1 MRREGTT
8 MTRQDFTIGW
18 RMLVQDPVY
27 SLVVVLGLAIGFGTC
42 LLLLGFVRFSWQY
55 NAHVPHVEQV
65 YVVKQRDNRQPTAP
79 WFDQVPLLLHATALK
94 APGVDSAAAWLPTR
108 PQQLTARIEGRLY
121 RHDSLTVT
129 PEFARTLGLVA
140 VRGDLDAALR
150 RPDSFAITEAGALAT
165 FGGADV
171 IGRTIEVDGQSVRV
185 GAVLRTPPA
194 NTTIPFETL
203 FGPNSNLSPPEIRDE
218 LVTGSRGWWGRML
231 IRVKPGASIETIRAT
246 LQEAVDHAAVLQK
259 IPAVTRA
266 RLGGRKVMD
275 VALVPL
281 GEAYFDRDLGAN
293 HLARPGPRGDRAVVA
308 GLGAIA
314 LLILMLAAINYVNLA
329 TARVVRR
336 QREIAMRK
344 VLGAGPRQIAMQ
356 FIAEALVVALLATG
370 LGLLLAWLALPLFA
384 TLVERD
390 LGGMLSPSNLGAA
403 LALGLLLG
411 LASAVNPVWT
421 ALRVVPH
428 GALSGRQDSESV
440 RAGQVRKL
448 MTVLQIGAAM
458 GLACVTLAITW
469 QTRHALA
476 RSPGFDPA
484 PLVIVDLEGGTN
496 AKYSADARGLIAA
509 LKASGAVAGVTISE
523 DAVGRHDAAWSRE
536 LRRPG
541 VADVRVEMKSVS
553 ANFFDQYGIKP
564 VAGRL
569 FDPRIDADEATEPL
583 VVNAIAVRR
592 LGFASPA
599 AAIGQTVVFTNFDDT
614 VVHKRIVG
622 VAPELRFHSLRE
634 APAAIGY
641 ELWIAGSTLTVKVAR
656 SLPETEAAVRDLWPR
671 WFPNSVLTMHHA
683 TDVLAAD
690 YADDRRLA
698 RLMVIAAGI
707 ALAIAAFGTYALAA
721 DAAQKRAREIVLRK
735 LYGARKRDIGL
746 LMLREF
752 GALTLAGA
760 AIGLPIGALVGERYL
775 SSFVERAPFGYW
787 HVAFAFCAS
796 ACMALVAIAQHAW
809 GAMRMPPAEALRG

>member
-1 MRREGTT
+1 M
-8 MTRQDFTIGW
+8 
-18 RMLVQDPVY
+18 
-27 SLVVVLGLAIGFGTC
+27 
-42 LLLLGFVRFSWQY
+42 
-55 NAHVPHVEQV
+55 
-65 YVVKQRDNRQPTAP
+65 VKQRDNRQPTAP

-94 APGVDSAAAWLPTR
+94 APGVDSAAAWLPSR
-108 PQQLTARIEGRLY
+108 PQQLTARIKGRLY

-129 PEFARTLGLVA
+129 PEFARTLGLAA
-140 VRGDLDAALR
+140 VRGDLDATLR
-150 RPDSFAITEAGALAT
+150 LPDSFAITEAGALAA
-165 FGGADV
+165 FGNTDV

-185 GAVLRTPPA
+185 GAVVRTPPA

-203 FGPNSNLSPPEIRDE
+203 FGPSSNLSPPEIRDE

-231 IRVKPGASIETIRAT
+231 IRVKPGASIEAVRST
-246 LQEAVDHAAVLQK
+246 LQDAVDRAAVLQK
-259 IPAVTRA
+259 MPAVTRA

-281 GEAYFDRDLGAN
+281 GEAYFDRDLAVN
-293 HLARPGPRGDRAVVA
+293 NLARPGPRGDRAVVA

-314 LLILMLAAINYVNLA
+314 LLILALAAINYVNLA

-344 VLGAGPRQIAMQ
+344 VLGASPRQIAMQ

-384 TLVERD
+384 ALVERD
-390 LGGMLSPSNLGAA
+390 LGGMWSLSNLGAA

-421 ALRVVPH
+421 ALRVAPH

-476 RSPGFDPA
+476 RAPGFDPA
-484 PLVIVDLEGGTN
+484 PLLIVDMEGGTN
-496 AKYSADARGLIAA
+496 PKHSAAARGLVAA
-509 LKASGAVAGVTISE
+509 LKANGAVAGVTISE

-553 ANFFDQYGIKP
+553 ANFFEQYGIKP

-583 VVNAIAVRR
+583 VVNAVAARQ
-592 LGFASPA
+592 LGFAAPS

-614 VVHKRIVG
+614 VVYKRIVG

-641 ELWIAGSTLTVKVAR
+641 ELWIAGSTLTVKAAH
-656 SLPETEAAVRDLWPR
+656 SLPETEAAVRALWPR
-671 WFPNSVLTMHHA
+671 WFPDSVLTMHHA

-690 YADDRRLA
+690 YAEDRRLA
-698 RLMVIAAGI
+698 RLMAIATGI

-721 DAAQKRAREIVLRK
+721 DAVQRRAREIVLRK

-760 AIGLPIGALVGERYL
+760 VIGLPVGALVGERYL
-775 SSFVERAPFGYW
+775 ASFVERAPFGYW
-787 HVAFAFCAS
+787 NVALDFGAS
-796 ACMALVAIAQHAW
+796 ACMALVAIAHHAW
-809 GAMRMPPAEALRG
+809 GAMRMAPAEALRG

>member
-1 MRREGTT
+1 

-18 RMLVQDPVY
+18 RTLVHDPVY

-42 LLLLGFVRFSWQY
+42 LLLLGFVRYSWQY

-79 WFDQVPLLLHATALK
+79 WFDQVPLLLHAAALK

-108 PQQLTARIEGRLY
+108 PQQLTARVGDRLH

-140 VRGDLDAALR
+140 VQGDLDAALR
-150 RPDSFAITEAGALAT
+150 QPDSFAVTEAGALAT
-165 FGGADV
+165 FGSTDV
-171 IGRTIEVDGQSVRV
+171 IGRTMEVDGQSVRV

-194 NTTIPFETL
+194 NTTIPFETV
-203 FGPNSNLSPPEIRDE
+203 FGPTASLAPPEIRDE
-218 LVTGSRGWWGRML
+218 LVTGSRGWWGRL
-231 IRVKPGASIETIRAT
+231 LVRVKPGASPGAIQAV
-246 LQEAVDHAAVLQK
+246 LQDAVDHAAVLQK

-281 GEAYFDRDLGAN
+281 GEAYFDRDLAAN
-293 HLARPGPRGDRAVVA
+293 NLARPGPRGDRTVVA

-314 LLILMLAAINYVNLA
+314 LLILALAAINYVNLA

-344 VLGAGPRQIAMQ
+344 VLGASPRQIAMQ
-356 FIAEALVVALLATG
+356 FIAEALLVALLATS

-384 TLVERD
+384 TLVARD
-390 LGGMLSPSNLGAA
+390 LGGMLSPSNLAAA
-403 LALGLLLG
+403 LALGVLLG
-411 LASAVNPVWT
+411 LASAVHPVWT
-421 ALRVVPH
+421 ALRVAPH
-428 GALSGRQDSESV
+428 GALSGRQNQESV
-440 RAGQVRKL
+440 RAGRVRKL

-476 RSPGFDPA
+476 SSPGFDPSS
-484 PLVIVDLEGGTN
+484 LLIVDLEGGAN
-496 AKYSADARGLIAA
+496 ARDSAAARGLIAA
-509 LKASGAVAGVTISE
+509 LKSNGAVAGVTISE

-553 ANFFDQYGIKP
+553 ANFFERYGIKP

-583 VVNAIAVRR
+583 VINGITARQ

-599 AAIGQTVVFTNFDDT
+599 AAIGQTVAFTNFDDT
-614 VVHKRIVG
+614 VVYKHIVG
-622 VAPELRFHSLRE
+622 VAPELRFHSLHE

-641 ELWIAGSTLTVKVAR
+641 ELWIAGSTLTVKAAH
-656 SLPETEAAVRDLWPR
+656 SLPETEAAVRALWPR
-671 WFPNSVLTMHHA
+671 WFPNSVLSTHRA
-683 TDVLAAD
+683 ADVLAAD
-690 YADDRRLA
+690 YAEDRRLA
-698 RLMVIAAGI
+698 RLVAIATGI
-707 ALAIAAFGTYALAA
+707 ALAISAFGTYALAA
-721 DAAQKRAREIVLRK
+721 DAVQKRAREIVLRK
-735 LYGARKRDIGL
+735 LYGARRRDIGL
-746 LMLREF
+746 LMLREI
-752 GALTLAGA
+752 GVLTLAGA
-760 AIGLPIGALVGERYL
+760 AIGLPLGALVGERYL
-775 SSFVERAPFGYW
+775 STFVERAPFGYW
-787 HVAFAFCAS
+787 NVALAFVAS
-796 ACMALVAIAQHAW
+796 ACVAVAAMAQHAW
-809 GAMRMPPAEALRG
+809 GAMRMSPADALRG